1 VRVIYIVRVR
11 AMYIVGNHCRNSDGD
26 HSFVTRRELCTSL
39 SWYFY
44 FSIDFEM
51 LVRFGF
57 TNSGGEGYTVFLREA
72 MKE

>member
-1 VRVIYIVRVR
+1 
-11 AMYIVGNHCRNSDGD
+11 MYFTFLVFFEGV
-26 HSFVTRRELCTSL
+26 FVAC
-39 SWYFY
+39 FD

-57 TNSGGEGYTVFLREA
+57 TNLGGEGYTVILREA